1 MYQMRFEESVVG
13 VSRERFAEALSA
25 EGFPTFLGFVKPLY
39 LLPVFQNK
47 IAIGNYGWPFKT
59 YRGVFSLLNKQV
71 SYKKGLCPIAEKLHE
86 KELMG
91 FDCCCLKIN
100 MEDLKDLSKAFNKV
114 YKNRNQLYNL
124 IS

>member
-1 MYQMRFEESVVG
+1 MRFDEDKIG
-13 VSRERFAEALSA
+13 TSREIYAKALAA

-39 LLPVFQNK
+39 MLPVFQNK
-47 IAIGNYGWPFKT
+47 LAIGRNGFPFGRK
-59 YRGVFSLLNKQV
+59 RFSIPFLQNKF

-91 FDCCCLKIN
+91 FDCCCMKLN
-100 MEDLKDLSKAFNKV
+100 LEDLELLTKAFKKVFNNKD
-114 YKNRNQLYNL
+114 QL